1 MQTVHHQGCWV
12 ALLVWGPAALKLA
25 DRDEAIGWT
34 DSQRAERIGLIVQN
48 RRFLVPGKIRMPDIA
63 SRALGLTVKAL
74 PAAWEQ
80 AHGYRPLLTE
90 TFTGI
95 EQFAGTCYE
104 AAGVGSRA
112 ASPRAHPRTPRRFPL
127 PLLPPRPELPR
138 SLQPASQNRPPRVRR
153 RTHRMTGRRP
163 RHPAART
170 RHRWQIRAQPRTDSL
185 SERTR
190 ERRARRHRRPGL
202 RDEDTKKE
210 GELTASRRL
219 HATTPLHGAIV
230 TGDAINCERKSTM
243 LVVENGADFVF
254 HLRDNQPTAPE
265 HAMAVAAR
273 LPALPAKQS
282 ICATVG

>member
-1 MQTVHHQGCWV
+1 MTLTDCSGKNRLGKRVGLPYTDFSDPTLATTRAGGPNKAEKSRFRRSV
-12 ALLVWGPAALKLA
+12 AKVG
-25 DRDEAIGWT
+25 
-34 DSQRAERIGLIVQN
+34 
-48 RRFLVPGKIRMPDIA
+48 
-63 SRALGLTVKAL
+63 
-74 PAAWEQ
+74 
-80 AHGYRPLLTE
+80 LTE